1 MATSLVE
8 PVAVDP
14 TTATVDSATTA
25 VDGSVVEQPA
35 SEDNGFPWGIAV
47 VVLVVAAAVVMVMAY
62 AMRTGGGDPEAPNGP
77 DTGPGPVAPD
87 EAAPSPPPDGA

>member
-1 MATSLVE
+1 M
-8 PVAVDP
+8 
-14 TTATVDSATTA
+14 
-25 VDGSVVEQPA
+25 
-35 SEDNGFPWGIAV
+35 